1 VSAPALEGP
10 AGGAGRRLARWFH
23 RRPRAALAALVA
35 APTLWLVLAYVGSL
49 VALLATSL
57 YRVDDF
63 TSSIVRGVGLHNF
76 QLLFRERVYR
86 AVTLRTVAVAAA
98 VTVIDLVV
106 ALPIAFYLAKVAS
119 PRVRSFAAVAVLL
132 PLWASYLVKAY
143 AWRAIVTPS
152 GGVLDRWFGGTPG
165 FGGVAVTLT
174 LAYLWL
180 PYMILPVFAG
190 LERLPASL
198 LDASADLGGR
208 AGRTFVSVVVPLVK
222 PSIVAGSIFTF
233 SLSLGDYIAVRVV
246 GGTQQMLGGVVYAN
260 FVDDLPLAAAYA
272 CVPVVL
278 MVVYLSLARRTGAF
292 ENL

>member
-1 VSAPALEGP
+1 MSARVLDGP

-23 RRPRAALAALVA
+23 RRPRAGLAALVA
-35 APTLWLVLAYVGSL
+35 APTVWLVLAYLGSL

-57 YRVDDF
+57 YRIDDF
-63 TSSIVRGVGLHNF
+63 TSSIVHRVGLHNF
-76 QLLFRERVYR
+76 ELLFREHVYR
-86 AVTLRTVAVAAA
+86 AVTVRTVTVAAA

-143 AWRAIVTPS
+143 AWRAILTPS

-208 AGRTFVSVVVPLVK
+208 GGRTFVSVVVPLVK

-233 SLSLGDYIAVRVV
+233 SLSLGDYIAVRIV

-278 MVVYLSLARRTGAF
+278 MVVYLALARRTGAF